1 MELPLSQ
8 RMPGQTV
15 FHTTFGKGTVTF
27 CTNVA
32 IKVRFEADGE
42 EAAFAFPYS
51 FKQFFTAEDEAL
63 QREIV
68 EFYDSGAWTDPIHD
82 HHDCH

>member
-1 MELPLSQ
+1 MNASLSQ
-8 RMPGQTV
+8 RMIGQTV
-15 FHTTFGKGTVTF
+15 YHTAFGRGTVTF

-32 IKVRFEADGE
+32 MKVRFEATGK

-51 FKQFFTAEDEAL
+51 FKQFFTADDPQL
-63 QREIV
+63 QREII
-68 EFYDSGAWTDPIHD
+68 EFYDSGAWTAPIHD